1 MRPDHKKFFTK
12 LGARVAALRK
22 ECGTTQ
28 RQLAEILG
36 CSQQQVVS
44 FEKARCKI
52 PVPTL
57 VVMAE
62 TFGVSL
68 EELVGIEKGPKKKR
82 SLAKLERQ
90 MEQLARLPKAKQR
103 FVSEM
108 LDTVLQQAS

>member
-1 MRPDHKKFFTK
+1 MSPDHKKFFTK
-12 LGARVAALRK
+12 LGARVAALRN
-22 ECGTTQ
+22 ECGMTQ
-28 RQLAEILG
+28 RQLAEVLG

-68 EELVGIEKGPKKKR
+68 EELVGIEQVPR
-82 SLAKLERQ
+82 TRQSLARIERQ
-90 MEQLARLPKAKQR
+90 LEQLAKLPKAKQR

-108 LDTVLQQAS
+108 LDGLLQQAS